1 MLQDERGGASSGRR
15 PEAERDTGCSER
27 VNVYVARDG
36 RRSLE
41 LGNYAG
47 FLLRVPLSPSNVD
60 ELHDDRRRCKM
71 RGERCSKFLICLPSW
86 LTLKFAFE
94 LCEAE
99 SNRKKSTGEA

>member
-1 MLQDERGGASSGRR
+1 
-15 PEAERDTGCSER
+15 
-27 VNVYVARDG
+27 VYVARDG

-47 FLLRVPLSPSNVD
+47 FLLLRLPLSKVD
-60 ELHDDRRRCKM
+60 EMNDKVMVSITRDARCEVRAVRNSSISYM
-71 RGERCSKFLICLPSW
+71 PG

-99 SNRKKSTGEA
+99 SNRAKVP